1 MADFEKLF
9 QHVMDSEGRDK
20 VNVDAG
26 GRTQWGI
33 SEKSNPSA
41 WADGKVTEGESRE
54 IFLQKYVVF
63 PKFHLI
69 PPSHAALQ
77 SQLIDYGFNS
87 GQDLV
92 IRKLQ
97 SILGVK
103 PDGVLGPKTL
113 EAVAKSDPRLVNN
126 KLVAARCLMLARLV
140 QRDPKGHL
148 NEIVGLL
155 DRALSFTV

>member
-1 MADFEKLF
+1 MPDFESTF
-9 QHVMDSEGRDK
+9 QRIMNSEGRDK

-33 SEKSNPSA
+33 SEKSNPEA

-69 PPSHAALQ
+69 PASHSALQ

-97 SILGVK
+97 QLLGVK
-103 PDGVLGPKTL
+103 QDGILGPKTL
-113 EAVAKSDPRLVNN
+113 DAITKSDPRLINN